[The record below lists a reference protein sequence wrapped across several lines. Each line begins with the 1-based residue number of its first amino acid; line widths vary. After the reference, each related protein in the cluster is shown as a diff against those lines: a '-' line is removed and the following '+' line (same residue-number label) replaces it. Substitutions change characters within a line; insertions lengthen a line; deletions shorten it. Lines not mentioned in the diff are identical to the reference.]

1 MATKTIA
8 GKTVEV
14 DDEGFL
20 VNPDEWTEDMASAL
34 AQEIGIN
41 ELTEMHWKV
50 VKFMRR
56 DYNEKGQIPT
66 IRRIKNAGGV
76 PIKDIYS
83 LFPNGP
89 AKKAAMVAGLGK
101 PQGCV

>member
-1 MATKTIA
+1 
-8 GKTVEV
+8 
-14 DDEGFL
+14 
-20 VNPDEWTEDMASAL
+20 MASEL
-34 AQEIGIN
+34 AREVGIN
-41 ELTEMHWKV
+41 ELSDMHWKV
-50 VKFMRR
+50 VKFMRQDFR
-56 DYNEKGQIPT
+56 EKGQIPT

-76 PIKDIYS
+76 PIKDIYD